1 MTENLTLAGYEQ
13 TKEKLAELKQRL
25 AKLDCRSELS
35 APHLR
40 EARRSYEQ
48 MIGQYRREI
57 KLYEASHPKETAK
70 R

>member
-1 MTENLTLAGYEQ
+1 MTEILTLAGYEQ
-13 TKEKLAELKQRL
+13 TKEKLAKLEQRL
-25 AKLDCRSELS
+25 AKLDCHSELS
-35 APHLR
+35 ERHLS

-57 KLYEASHPKETAK
+57 KLYEASHPKETAT